1 SIREK
6 GLLQPLVVRPKGEG
20 YELVAGERRLR
31 AAEMAGLKEI
41 PVIIRDLTDQEA
53 MEVALVEN
61 LQREDLT
68 PLEEARGYQ
77 ALLGLGL
84 TQEEVAKR
92 VGKA

>member
-1 SIREK
+1 M
-6 GLLQPLVVRPKGEG
+6 RPKGEG